1 MKIIALPVKEKKLS
15 PHFGLCSHFKFY
27 YEKNGT
33 IFKEDLITA
42 PAQLPDLIPNWLIE
56 KGVTDVIAAG
66 IGLKPIEI
74 LNQHK
79 INVFVGVKMK
89 DLNEL
94 VREFMDG
101 TLETNGNLCDH

>member
-1 MKIIALPVKEKKLS
+1 MKIIALPVKENKLS
-15 PHFGLCSHFKFY
+15 PHFGVCSHFKFY
-27 YEKNGT
+27 WEENGK
-33 IFKEDLITA
+33 IIKEDLNHA
-42 PAQLPDLIPNWLIE
+42 PAQLPNLIPNWLIE

-66 IGLKPIEI
+66 IGLKPIKI

-79 INVFVGVKMK
+79 INVFVGVKVK

-94 VREFMDG
+94 VRELLDG

>member
-1 MKIIALPVKEKKLS
+1 MKIIALPVKENKLS

-27 YEKNGT
+27 YEENGT
-33 IFKEDLITA
+33 ILKEDLFPA
-42 PAQLPDLIPNWLIE
+42 PAQLSDLIPNWLIE

-89 DLNEL
+89 DPKVL
-94 VREFMDG
+94 VGEYLDG